1 MALPSPAD
9 PSPALPSP
17 ADPLLADLS
26 QVDPTLVTATAL
38 VDRGRGLPVDEVLAP
53 TLTALPRGHI
63 IACDGGAAL
72 SLAAALMARSTRSG
86 SWVAVVGFTDLG
98 AECLAGLDVDL
109 TRLIRVEVTSATEWS
124 ECIAAAADGFDIVLT
139 DSSAV
144 GVAPNVD
151 RSVRQRIRGRG
162 AVVLDIVVP
171 PAGPSRHA
179 HRGLSSDV
187 ALEARPLGWRGP
199 HRGAGHLSGRRV
211 MVTAHGRRRVRPSSA
226 TYWMPAPDGS
236 ITVER

>member
-9 PSPALPSP
+9 LSPVDPSP
-17 ADPLLADLS
+17 ADLS
-26 QVDPTLVTATAL
+26 RVDPTLVTATTL

-63 IACDGGAAL
+63 ITCDGGAAL

-86 SWVAVVGFTDLG
+86 SWVAAVGSADLG
-98 AECLAGLDVDL
+98 AECLAGFDVDL
-109 TRLIRVEVTSATEWS
+109 TRLIRVEVTSGAEWS
-124 ECIAAAADGFDIVLT
+124 ECIAAATDGFDIVLT

-162 AVVLDIVVP
+162 AVLLDIVVP
-171 PAGPSRHA
+171 PTGSSRRTR
-179 HRGLSSDV
+179 RGLSSDV
-187 ALEARPLGWRGP
+187 ALEARPLEWCGP
-199 HRGAGHLSGRRV
+199 HRGAGHLAGRRV